1 MKRIISI
8 TLIVLMCFSLCS
20 CETILNRVKSAVTG
34 AEISTPPA
42 DYLATLSNA
51 QFEYELYKDYVKII
65 KYLAEETEVVIP
77 SEIDNTPV
85 TVIGELCFHQIEAD
99 VTSVIIPDSIHTIET
114 KAFYALDSLLRI
126 EIPDTVT
133 SVGDNAFAWCSS
145 LAEVKLGS
153 GITEIPD
160 YCFNSCPALVSV
172 EIPDTIAR
180 IGLRAFSYCSM
191 LSEITVPASV
201 AEIGNRA
208 FVGCPVLEFVIFEN
222 NEIAFGNFV
231 FEDSEKVVLV
241 ASENSS
247 AYEYCEN
254 NYLKWTSSK
263 SVDPIQLGT
272 PPEDSSAASSDS
284 SEISQ

>member
-8 TLIVLMCFSLCS
+8 TLIILMCFSLCS

-51 QFEYELYKDYVKII
+51 QFEYELYKDYVKVI

-99 VTSVIIPDSIHTIET
+99 VTNVVIPDSVHTIET

-126 EIPDTVT
+126 DIPDTVT
-133 SVGDNAFAWCSS
+133 SIGENAFAWCSS
-145 LAEVKLGS
+145 LAEVKIGN

-160 YCFNSCPALVSV
+160 YCFNSCPSLVSV
-172 EIPDTIAR
+172 EMPDTIAR

-191 LSEITVPASV
+191 LTELTLSASV

-208 FVGCPVLEFVIFEN
+208 FVDCTVLEFVVFEN
-222 NEIAFGNFV
+222 NEIVFGSSI
-231 FEDSEKVVLV
+231 FEGSEKVVVV

-247 AYEYCEN
+247 AYEYCEK

-263 SVDPIQLGT
+263 SVEPIQLGT
-272 PPEDSSAASSDS
+272 PPEDSSSVS
-284 SEISQ
+284 SEISK